1 MTIDLPDALE
11 LRLAEIA
18 KGQSLSTPELVER
31 VLAQYAAGVDVES
44 VAWVTA
50 TQNSLSKVW
59 PQEDFSA
66 WNPPHGTQAK

>member
-1 MTIDLPDALE
+1 MTIDLPGPLE

-18 KGQSLSTPELVER
+18 KGQSLSTPELVEQ
-31 VLAQYAAGVDVES
+31 VLAQYAAGVDGES

-50 TQNSLSKVW
+50 TQNSLAKVW

-66 WNPPHGTQAK
+66 WSPPRGT